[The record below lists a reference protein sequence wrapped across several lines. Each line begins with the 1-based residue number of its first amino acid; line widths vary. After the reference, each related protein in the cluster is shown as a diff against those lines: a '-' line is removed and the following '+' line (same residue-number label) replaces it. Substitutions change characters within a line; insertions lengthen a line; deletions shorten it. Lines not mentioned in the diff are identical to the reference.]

1 MPKNFD
7 MASLPSFTSSE
18 EVTSQEDQ
26 PTREKSSFDS
36 DSDDDLLQ
44 QPLASSI
51 PIKSTKQTSRMRA
64 PLTPHPGPD
73 QNKPQKI
80 HQDSAIHIAL
90 QEQAEG
96 RPQGLMRFLTK
107 CTPEELSRRTKKVD
121 LMLEEGRQ
129 EAEAMASLQ
138 TQHRRLE
145 TRKINNLQ
153 QQKHRQAIYEAQKA
167 RGERSPGGTK
177 LKLKV

>member
-18 EVTSQEDQ
+18 EATSQEDQ

-36 DSDDDLLQ
+36 DTDDDLLQ
-44 QPLASSI
+44 QPLAPSMQ
-51 PIKSTKQTSRMRA
+51 IKSTKQTSHMRA
-64 PLTPHPGPD
+64 PLTLHPGPD

-80 HQDSAIHIAL
+80 HQDSVIHIAL

-96 RPQGLMRFLTK
+96 RPRGLMRFLTK
-107 CTPEELSRRTKKVD
+107 CTPEELSRQTKKVD
-121 LMLEEGRQ
+121 FMLEEGRQ
-129 EAEAMASLQ
+129 EAEAMASLK
-138 TQHRRLE
+138 TQHCRLE
-145 TRKINNLQ
+145 TRKINNLR
-153 QQKHRQAIYEAQKA
+153 QQKRQAIYEAQKA
-167 RGERSPGGTK
+167 CGERSPRGTK